1 MNVGVLCF
9 MFCKGNVYM
18 NKQPS
23 LKCSSVVDDFFS
35 VTTLL
40 PRPMYCNTDFFKPC
54 SGIPAIIINGL
65 NEKSCFLCVHL
76 RNLSFALILLTFNFV
91 LRDLDIMRNEETV

>member
-1 MNVGVLCF
+1 MIFFLLQLCF
-9 MFCKGNVYM
+9 HDPCTVI
-18 NKQPS
+18 QI
-23 LKCSSVVDDFFS
+23 
-35 VTTLL
+35 
-40 PRPMYCNTDFFKPC
+40 FFKPC
-54 SGIPAIIINGL
+54 SGIPGIIKNGL